1 MYYSHFANLDLTLKP
16 LKTLNDKNGWLRGEV
31 KVLKLAIE
39 TQRWDLAAHVLIFA
53 TLQVKD
59 GPNRVSDSARRRGR
73 NDRDNGWGKKRR
85 ASIYG
90 ALFASELSYRPVS
103 SNSWEMAE

>member
-1 MYYSHFANLDLTLKP
+1 MLNTSQGRWLVKGVQRGFPSGRGLGVGRSVGRRFGLNRPISRTLAK
-16 LKTLNDKNGWLRGEV
+16 
-31 KVLKLAIE
+31 
-39 TQRWDLAAHVLIFA
+39 
-53 TLQVKD
+53 
-59 GPNRVSDSARRRGR
+59 RRGR

-103 SNSWEMAE
+103 SNIWEMVE

>member
-1 MYYSHFANLDLTLKP
+1 MPKRKRGALKGNQNARKHGFYS
-16 LKTLNDKNGWLRGEV
+16 
-31 KVLKLAIE
+31 KVLGEAELLGRRFGLNRPISRTLA
-39 TQRWDLAAHVLIFA
+39 
-53 TLQVKD
+53 K
-59 GPNRVSDSARRRGR
+59 RRGR

>member
-1 MYYSHFANLDLTLKP
+1 LYYSGFANLDLTLKP

-59 GPNRVSDSARRRGR
+59 GPNRVSDSARRRE
-73 NDRDNGWGKKRR
+73 NDAKKEKRR
-85 ASIYG
+85 PQGQPERS
-90 ALFASELSYRPVS
+90 
-103 SNSWEMAE
+103 